1 MIPGL
6 LGYVPDILA
15 LVPGPGLLF
24 GLLLGAAILGG
35 YVAHA
40 FRVPRVVGYLFSG
53 AAVKLGLLF
62 ALGTSENAET
72 SARLADAFVPLKAIK
87 DLGLGI
93 ILFSIGRV
101 FEVRHL
107 RAIGSRLSKISIGEA
122 GASLVFVFV
131 GVFLAGLVIRGETA
145 VATVAAFAALLAIG
159 SMATAPAAT
168 LFVLREYDAKGSVS
182 DTILSLTGLNNIAC
196 IILFYLAFTL
206 FAMTGLLD
214 GVVESQRSVWLDL
227 AVATIGS
234 AAFGVVIG
242 FSVSVIHAKLHQN
255 DTLLILVATLI
266 VLGAGEGWLR
276 DNHGLSYN
284 FLLTAIFFGATFANI
299 AIDPDRL
306 EEPLQLVSRPILIGF
321 FVMAG
326 YQLHLSD
333 LKDFQLVGV
342 AYVVCRIAG
351 KAVGARW
358 GIRRSG
364 SVDELGS
371 TLGLAL
377 LCQAAV
383 IIGLA
388 DFVEKQWDNE
398 WARRFVTVALGS
410 VVIFEV
416 CGPLLIKWIV
426 KEAGEV
432 KAVTLLR
439 RSGGGSESG
448 GSILALTWQALRR
461 TVGLGP
467 VVTQTSD
474 GPLCAKDVM
483 RTNIQTIRSNADFTS
498 VLHSVE
504 ASRFN
509 HFPVID
515 EAQQLVGVIHF
526 RDLRDVIFD
535 PLLSK
540 LITAVDVA
548 DESSNT
554 VPADMTIEDVMS
566 EFRGGD
572 VGSLPVVEGEGSR
585 KVVGI
590 IEQRDVLRALHDQRS
605 SGVASGK

>member
-1 MIPGL
+1 MEF
-6 LGYVPDILA
+6 VPDILG

-24 GLLLGAAILGG
+24 GLLLAAAILGG

-40 FRVPRVVGYLFSG
+40 VRVPRVVGYLFSG
-53 AAVKLGLLF
+53 AVVKLGLVF
-62 ALGTSENAET
+62 ALGASDNAET
-72 SARLADAFVPLKAIK
+72 ATRLGDAFVPLKAIK

-101 FEVRHL
+101 FEARHL
-107 RAIGSRLSKISIGEA
+107 RAVGSRLGKISIGEA
-122 GASLVFVFV
+122 GASLLFVFV
-131 GVFLAGLVIRGETA
+131 GVFLAGLVIRGESS
-145 VATVAAFAALLAIG
+145 VATVGAFAALLAIG

-182 DTILSLTGLNNIAC
+182 DTILSLTGLNNVAC

-206 FAMTGLLD
+206 FAATGLLE
-214 GVVESQRSVWLDL
+214 GVVAAKHGVWLDL

-234 AAFGVVIG
+234 VSLGVVLG
-242 FSVSVIHAKLHQN
+242 FAISVIHAKLHQD

-284 FLLTAIFFGATFANI
+284 FLLTAIFLGATFANI
-299 AIDPDRL
+299 GIDPDRL
-306 EEPLQLVSRPILIGF
+306 EEPLRLVSRPILIGF

-333 LKDFQLVGV
+333 LKDFQLVGA

-364 SVDELGS
+364 CEGELGS

-388 DFVEKQWDNE
+388 DFVEKQWESE

-439 RSGGGSESG
+439 RSGGGADSG
-448 GSILALTWQALRR
+448 GSILSLTWQAFCR
-461 TVGLGP
+461 TIGLGG
-467 VVTQTSD
+467 VVVRGSN
-474 GPLCAKDVM
+474 GPLRAKDVM
-483 RTNIQTIRSNADFTS
+483 RTNIQTIRSNADFGS
-498 VLHSVE
+498 VLKSVE

-515 EAQQLVGVIHF
+515 EDQQLVGVIHY

-548 DESSNT
+548 DEASNT

-572 VGSLPVVEGEGSR
+572 LGSLPVVEGEGSR

-590 IEQRDVLRALHDQRS
+590 VEQRDVLRALHNQQS
-605 SGVASGK
+605 SGAVGGS